1 MKLLKSTISL
11 LLLVALVACSGKKNS
26 ANDSV
31 SESSAVDTE
40 VVVEDSISSEALN
53 DSLPTVVD
61 FFATWCGPCKKMDPI
76 VEQLKEEYAG
86 KVNFVSIDV
95 DKYPYDAQ
103 RFGVDAM
110 PTFVFLNADGDE
122 VDRVVGADPMAL
134 KQNVAHLAELADL
147 VD

>member
-1 MKLLKSTISL
+1 
-11 LLLVALVACSGKKNS
+11 VACSGKKNNVNDSLSDTS
-26 ANDSV
+26 AADTQEIVEDSV
-31 SESSAVDTE
+31 SN
-40 VVVEDSISSEALN
+40 EALN

-61 FFATWCGPCKKMDPI
+61 FFATWCGPCKKMEPLF
-76 VEQLKEEYAG
+76 EQLKEKYAG
-86 KVNFVSIDV
+86 KVNFVTIDV

-122 VDRVVGADPMAL
+122 VDRIVGADPAGL

-147 VD
+147 TD